1 VTVGKPLRFSGDV
14 EDRDLVRDV
23 TQKIM
28 LKIMRLAYES
38 EQRWIRTNRSLPD
51 ALETV

>member
-1 VTVGKPLRFSGDV
+1 VTVGKPLRFNGDV
-14 EDRDLVRDV
+14 EDHDLVRDV
-23 TQKIM
+23 SQKIM

-38 EQRWIRTNRSLPD
+38 EQRWIRTNRSLPG